1 MYNNAGL
8 CGDLV
13 SIGYV
18 GTDYNGINVYYN
30 GIGGTNLGNP
40 CPTIAPTPEA
50 EQRPPPC
57 CAVGSE
63 QAWRDRH
70 AARIERITR
79 RSEL

>member
-18 GTDYNGINVYYN
+18 GTLYSG
-30 GIGGTNLGNP
+30 GIGGTNLGNA
-40 CPTIAPTPEA
+40 CPSTSPTAAPTEA
-50 EQRPPPC
+50 ERRPPPC

-63 QAWRDRH
+63 QAWRDSH